1 MKIFAAMSNEGRAG
15 SPLPA
20 DHLHDNGAHGV
31 TRPTS
36 AFTMVEIAISL
47 AIIGIAL
54 VGILA
59 VLPSGLNVQRDNREG
74 TIINQDST
82 VFMEA
87 IRNGSRGDNDLTNY
101 VYAITNYWTEFNNN
115 GNYVAGNNGV
125 NGINNGYN
133 YSGSST
139 TPAFPINSGTNIIS
153 LLSTPKYQDV
163 NTGLPLPNLFNGGYS
178 NHIVAYVHSMS
189 GPAVEKP
196 PQDNPLVV
204 GDSFGYRIICDNVP
218 VETDPD
224 APSSYA
230 TNLTA
235 NLHELRLTFLWPQ
248 RANGSLGGGHQTFR
262 TLIAGQ
268 LVQTNEAGNTLYFF
282 QSQSFT
288 TNAL

>member
-20 DHLHDNGAHGV
+20 DQLHDSGAHGV

-36 AFTMVEIAISL
+36 GFTMVEIAISL

-101 VYAITNYWTEFNNN
+101 VYAITNYWALYLAS
-115 GNYVAGNNGV
+115 GSPSSSGV
-125 NGINNGYN
+125 NGYN
-133 YSGSST
+133 YFGSST

-196 PQDNPLVV
+196 PQDNALVV